1 MELKPG
7 EVLLCE
13 FYFSDFRTSKR
24 RPVIV
29 FKDNLPFE
37 DFVGVPISSQI
48 TKLHE
53 DEFILEPSDMAS
65 GVLPKRSKIM
75 VRKTFVISRQVIVK
89 KYGQLSDARFQ
100 QLHRDFC
107 RKGKRHRP
115 WLGML
120 WIEGK

>member
-53 DEFILEPSDMAS
+53 DEFILARLRLRPTSREVAPIDR
-65 GVLPKRSKIM
+65 GVAR
-75 VRKTFVISRQVIVK
+75 
-89 KYGQLSDARFQ
+89 LSV
-100 QLHRDFC
+100 
-107 RKGKRHRP
+107 
-115 WLGML
+115 
-120 WIEGK
+120 